1 MKKTIII
8 MILIMITI
16 TGCNKKKELSI
27 NINLDL
33 DDKIYMISYEYYI
46 NNKVSGGS
54 SITKSNFKQLGSS
67 VNFKI
72 KSRSP
77 YKIKENDK
85 IKFKFYL
92 TKDIDKAKSSNI
104 ILEDNLST
112 NTTEELIIDFNK
124 EYNFKI
130 SENSNKK
137 LEVVYLNN

>member
-1 MKKTIII
+1 
-8 MILIMITI
+8 MITI

-112 NTTEELIIDFNK
+112 NITEELIIDFNK